1 MKKRH
6 KKFLKIITENKPGK
20 LDNISKILAQ
30 ADIDIKDF
38 VAVGIDEK
46 GLIFLHTSDQDKALE
61 ILQGNG
67 YYILEENG
75 IIIKLES
82 KPGALAKITDILSK
96 KNININSAATIDR
109 NKEST
114 FVALTVD
121 DASQAKKILKNYT
134 V

>member
-61 ILQGNG
+61 ILQDNG

-82 KPGALAKITDILSK
+82 KPGALAKITDILNK

-109 NKEST
+109 NKKST

>member
-1 MKKRH
+1 MKKSH

-46 GLIFLHTSDQDKALE
+46 GLIILYTSDQDKALE
-61 ILQGNG
+61 ILQDNG

-75 IIIKLES
+75 IIIKLKS
-82 KPGALAKITDILSK
+82 KPGALAKITDILNK
-96 KNININSAATIDR
+96 KNVNINSAATIDR
-109 NKEST
+109 NKKST

-121 DASQAKKILKNYT
+121 DANLAKKILKNYT

>member
-46 GLIFLHTSDQDKALE
+46 GLVILYTSDQEKALE
-61 ILQGNG
+61 ILQNNG
-67 YYILEENG
+67 YYILEESG

-82 KPGALAKITDILSK
+82 KPGALAKITDILIK

-109 NKEST
+109 NKKFT

-121 DASQAKKILKNYT
+121 DTNQAKKILKNYA